1 MVPFVTFLDRTGGTT
16 ISLSSESSASSCRS
30 DSEPLSRPLPSEPYR
45 FRLFFL
51 ETTEDESLSLGL
63 EGSTNGSNFS
73 ERRLE
78 RLLFFLRRLHAVL
91 DPEDDPESLELSLES
106 LPDGDEGD
114 ILFLFEVPSAWA
126 I

>member
-1 MVPFVTFLDRTGGTT
+1 MVL
-16 ISLSSESSASSCRS
+16 SAS
-30 DSEPLSRPLPSEPYR
+30 PLYR
-45 FRLFFL
+45 VGSMSFTPEFLSLVLTRKAAHSHFHLFFL

-78 RLLFFLRRLHAVL
+78 RLLFFLQRLRAVL
-91 DPEDDPESLELSLES
+91 DSEDDPESLEPSLES
-106 LPDGDEGD
+106 LPDGDEGN